1 MEASSAMGRLRA
13 ARRAERELELVR
25 PDTRTAILDAT
36 ERLLAEIPLHDL
48 TVAQVMKEAE
58 VSRGTFYSYFSSK
71 FEAAAALLERTM
83 AEAFEVMRGAIDEV
97 DRPPKPDALRAYLEG
112 STRLW
117 QEHRAVLR
125 ASHENWHAVPELR
138 ERWLAAVERFTDA
151 LVEALRPASGQ
162 SERDLRR
169 RVAAALWATER
180 LEYIA
185 DSEVDDDVGDGDELI
200 DTLMELWAPLLQAS

>member
-1 MEASSAMGRLRA
+1 MEQLRA
-13 ARRAERELELVR
+13 TRRAGRELEEVR

-36 ERLLAEIPLHDL
+36 ERLLAETPLHEL
-48 TVAQVMKEAE
+48 TVAEIMEAAE

-83 AEAFEVMRGAIDEV
+83 SEAFDVMRAAIDGV
-97 DRPPKPDALRAYLEG
+97 DGPPTLEELRNYLVG

-138 ERWLAAVERFTDA
+138 EQWLAAVERFTDA
-151 LVEALRPASGQ
+151 LARVLSSNGDPSPQ
-162 SERDLRR
+162 LRR
-169 RVAAALWATER
+169 RVASALWATER

-185 DSEVDDDVGDGDELI
+185 DSGVDRDVRGGDELI
-200 DTLMELWAPLLQAS
+200 DTLMEYWAPLLRA

>member
-1 MEASSAMGRLRA
+1 MAATSAMERLRA

-36 ERLLAEIPLHDL
+36 ERLLADVRLHEV
-48 TVAQVMKEAE
+48 TVAHVMEEAE

-83 AEAFEVMRGAIDEV
+83 AEAFDVMRAAIDAV
-97 DRPPKPDALRAYLEG
+97 DEPPKPAALREYLVG
-112 STRLW
+112 STELW

-138 ERWLAAVERFTDA
+138 EQWLAAVERFTDA
-151 LVEALRPASGQ
+151 LARALSPGGREPTPA
-162 SERDLRR
+162 LRR
-169 RVAAALWATER
+169 RVASALWATER

-185 DSEVDDDVGDGDELI
+185 DSGVDGDVREDDLI
-200 DTLMELWAPLLQAS
+200 ETLMEYWAPLLRG

>member
-1 MEASSAMGRLRA
+1 MAATSAMERLRA

-36 ERLLAEIPLHDL
+36 ERLLADVPLHEL
-48 TVAQVMKEAE
+48 TVAHIMEEAE

-83 AEAFEVMRGAIDEV
+83 SEAFDVMRAAIDAV
-97 DRPPKPDALRAYLEG
+97 DEPPRPEALREYLVG

-125 ASHENWHAVPELR
+125 ASHENWHSVPELR
-138 ERWLAAVERFTDA
+138 EQWLAAVERFTVA
-151 LVEALRPASGQ
+151 LAGALSPGEGEPS
-162 SERDLRR
+162 SDLRR
-169 RVAAALWATER
+169 RVASALWATER

-185 DSEVDDDVGDGDELI
+185 DSGVDDDVREDDLI
-200 DTLMELWAPLLQAS
+200 ETLMEYWAPLLRG

>member
-1 MEASSAMGRLRA
+1 MAATSAMERLRA

-36 ERLLAEIPLHDL
+36 ERLLADVPLHEL
-48 TVAQVMKEAE
+48 TVAQIMEEAE

-83 AEAFEVMRGAIDEV
+83 AEAFEVMRDAIDAV
-97 DRPPKPDALRAYLEG
+97 DRPPTQEELRNYLVG

-125 ASHENWHAVPELR
+125 ATHENWHAVPELR
-138 ERWLAAVERFTDA
+138 EQWLAAVERFTAA
-151 LVEALRPASGQ
+151 LAGALSPGGGDPNPR
-162 SERDLRR
+162 LRR
-169 RVAAALWATER
+169 RVASALWATER
-180 LEYIA
+180 LEYVA
-185 DSEVDDDVGDGDELI
+185 DSEVDDDVREDDLI
-200 DTLMELWAPLLQAS
+200 ETLMDYWAPLLRG